1 MAFTWLSVSNFCKNS
16 PACTKAN
23 FPQSLRVKG
32 RRDLTFCDPLK
43 QWISQVFHFSRVV
56 PSCRWFVE
64 TMGVGQDDA
73 NKESGTA
80 AQPQHCIIYP
90 CCIFSVKHFS
100 HWRFFFVWLDICK
113 AKQSNAT
120 VFLSFSKVA
129 FNKTFSAKCKFAEI
143 RNVWPTFWC
152 LASVIAGRI
161 WHSNSNS
168 PSRFNLQDQS
178 FLTKKPTKQTK
189 PPKKPKTTD
198 WGNYFIAH
206 LVLFPKLCV
215 VRKNFSYT
223 HAENRNFWHR
233 ESFTFTNLH
242 SVNEYPTNVPTT
254 LPETTLKTTGI
265 AGLVAVK

>member
-189 PPKKPKTTD
+189 PPKKTKNNRL
-198 WGNYFIAH
+198 GK
-206 LVLFPKLCV
+206 LFYSSLGFVSQTVCSEKKLQLYPCWKQELLTPRV
-215 VRKNFSYT
+215 FYLHK
-223 HAENRNFWHR
+223 
-233 ESFTFTNLH
+233 FTLCEWVSN
-242 SVNEYPTNVPTT
+242 
-254 LPETTLKTTGI
+254 
-265 AGLVAVK
+265 